1 MGKSLSL
8 KNRKRTRDQATAYKK
23 GDAPAG
29 HKVALERS
37 KKAKKK
43 NAYRG

>member
-1 MGKSLSL
+1 MPTKISAM
-8 KNRKRTRDQATAYKK
+8 NRARRRDKATAYKK
-23 GDAPAG
+23 GETPKG

-43 NAYRG
+43 NAYR